1 MESSSM
7 TEVACVFL
15 YSSMFLTMFWT
26 SDDRDATLFDLDR
39 HRAEDEL
46 RRRCLDEWPSVS

>member
-1 MESSSM
+1 M
-7 TEVACVFL
+7 TEVACVFS